1 MGSAYGWLSLIPPIV
16 AITLA
21 IKTKRPVS
29 SLLMGVFVG
38 FCIYV
43 WFAPDKSVLAVP
55 NPILGPFYET
65 VQALLGSM
73 ADEEALI
80 LFAFIVVLGGIVE
93 TLIVAGGSA
102 AFAKWSEPHVKTRTG
117 ALLAAWGLGILIF
130 VDDYFNALT
139 VGNVIRPI
147 SDRLKIS
154 RAKLAYICDATAAPV
169 TILVPLSSWVAT
181 VVLLITPEL
190 DRYGFPITGFGAF
203 LTTIPFNYFA
213 WLTLLCVVCTA
224 VWNVNF
230 GPMAKAEK
238 DALAGNDETR
248 RESAEEQAA
257 EQNLGKARASDL
269 VIPMVAMA
277 IFAVAFMLGT
287 GGILEGVAPMDAL
300 QNSESTMSLLYASVA
315 CSVLIFVM
323 YIPRRII
330 TVDQYCTAYMD
341 GAKSMVDALLML
353 LLAWTVATVMGDEV
367 LATGP
372 FVASLVPAE
381 TPAMLLP
388 VVLFI
393 VTAAIAFATG
403 VSWGAMAIMIPPAI
417 AICAKVA
424 PDTISLVLGAVL
436 AGVVFGDQCSPM
448 ADTTILS
455 STGAG
460 CKHIDHVA
468 TQLPYALLAA
478 GTSAVTYVFAG
489 ITRNAWL
496 SLIFGLVLTAA
507 VFFFMHER
515 SKAKHGHIGADPA
528 E

>member
-16 AITLA
+16 AISLA

-29 SLLMGVFVG
+29 SLLMGVFIG
-38 FCIYV
+38 YCIYV
-43 WFAPDKSVLAVP
+43 WFAPDKSVLAVA

-65 VQALLGSM
+65 TQALLASI
-73 ADEEALI
+73 ADEEAII

-203 LTTIPFNYFA
+203 LTTIPYNYFA

-224 VWNVNF
+224 IWNVNF
-230 GPMAKAEK
+230 GPMVEAEK
-238 DALAGNDETR
+238 NALAGHDTTR
-248 RESAEEQAA
+248 REGADERDNETVFDP
-257 EQNLGKARASDL
+257 GKARASDL
-269 VIPMVAMA
+269 VIPMVSMA
-277 IFAVAFMLGT
+277 VFAVLFMLGT
-287 GGILEGVAPMDAL
+287 GGFFNGVPPFQAL
-300 QNSESTMSLLYASVA
+300 QESESTMSLLYASVA

-323 YIPRRII
+323 YIPRKII
-330 TVDQYCTAYMD
+330 TIDQLCTAYMD

-353 LLAWTVATVMGDEV
+353 LLAWTVATVMGDDV

-372 FVASLVPAE
+372 FVAGLVPSE

-460 CKHIDHVA
+460 CVHIDHVA

-478 GTSAVTYVFAG
+478 GTSAITYVFAG
-489 ITRNAWL
+489 VTRNEGL
-496 SLIFGLVLTAA
+496 SLVFGLVLTAA
-507 VFFFMHER
+507 VFFFMHQR
-515 SKAKHGHIGADPA
+515 SVSKHGKIHD
-528 E
+528 